1 MITCNE
7 AILAKLSGAA
17 KRCKRFSET
26 LDKARCSGLEM
37 SCTGAMIFYREDNK

>member
-37 SCTGAMIFYREDNK
+37 SLHRHNDFLPGG

>member
-1 MITCNE
+1 MMNCNE

-17 KRCKRFSET
+17 KRCQRLNET

-37 SCTGAMIFYREDNK
+37 SLHGRRDFLPGGK